1 MKKKILILA
10 GGFSKEREI
19 SLRTAKAVNK
29 ELIKKKYITKIFEPR
44 GNLIKILRNFK
55 PNAVFNALHGRYGED
70 GYIQS
75 LLESE
80 KIKYTH
86 SGVLASAIAIDK
98 EISKKIFIKKKILT
112 PKYFKFSFK
121 KKIKKSEL
129 IKKVEKELD
138 FPVVIKPF
146 NEGSSVEVYICSK
159 SNFIY
164 NLLKLSSYREIMI
177 EKYIPGR
184 EIQVAILGNKKLG
197 AIELKPK
204 RKFYD
209 YEAKYNINAKTE
221 HIMPAKIEK
230 KYLDKVMEIALKA
243 HNGIG
248 CRGATRS
255 DFKFYKNKFYLLEIN
270 TQPGMT
276 SLSLVP
282 EIAKYNKISFIQL
295 IEWIINDASIN
306 R

>member
-10 GGFSKEREI
+10 GGFSREREI
-19 SLRTAKAVNK
+19 SLKTAKGVFNQ
-29 ELIKKKYITKIFEPR
+29 IYKKYNVKICEPN
-44 GNLIKILRNFK
+44 GDLIKILRSFK
-55 PNAVFNALHGRYGED
+55 PNVVFNALHGRYGED
-70 GYIQS
+70 GYVQS

-86 SGVLASAIAIDK
+86 SGVLSSSIAIDK
-98 EISKKIFIKKKILT
+98 EISKKIFIKNNILT
-112 PKYFKFSFK
+112 PKYIKFKFDKFKNKNNLK
-121 KKIKKSEL
+121 KKIKSKL
-129 IKKVEKELD
+129 N

-146 NEGSSVEVYICSK
+146 NEGSSVEVYICNEK
-159 SNFIY
+159 
-164 NLLKLSSYREIMI
+164 NLFRNLNRLSSYREIMI

-184 EIQVAILGNKKLG
+184 EIQVAIMGKRKLG
-197 AIELKPK
+197 AIELIPK

-209 YEAKYNINAKTE
+209 YQAKYNVKSKTKHVIPVE
-221 HIMPAKIEK
+221 ISK
-230 KYLDKVMEIALKA
+230 KKMDEVLNIALKA
-243 HNGIG
+243 HKVIG
-248 CRGATRS
+248 CKGITRS

-282 EIAKYNKISFIQL
+282 EIARFNNISFLNL
-295 IEWIINDASIN
+295 IDWIIKNASIQ